1 MGLKFTGKTSPSA
14 PGPSEIEERELLIN
28 LADEM
33 LYTSSDGS
41 DIINLS
47 SDGTG
52 SIWDPNVTYKIGDI
66 ISYNGDVYVSTIVNN
81 VANIP
86 GSGPEWTTYN
96 IPVASNTITG
106 TIKLFVDGTDTL
118 YISTTAA
125 NAKP

>member
-1 MGLKFTGKTSPSA
+1 MGLKFTGKTSTSA

-33 LYTSSDGS
+33 LYTSSNGT

-66 ISYNGDVYVSTIVNN
+66 VSYNGAVYVSTIINN
-81 VANIP
+81 LANIP
-86 GSGPEWTTYN
+86 GSGSEWAAYSV
-96 IPVASNTITG
+96 PVASNTITG